1 MTSTPATPFVFA
13 SELHDGQVII
23 DPQDGAVRT
32 VTGEITG
39 LPHDRVRIMS
49 LGGVELILWRHTP
62 VDLVD
67 VDQLHAA
74 AIAEYTEVRDAAM
87 LVHAVQQVMTV
98 WSASAAGDPIVA
110 VLEVVNVHHDEIDRW
125 GLPVEVAA
133 AHHVVVDASPRELAA
148 ALRTVLN
155 LR

>member
-1 MTSTPATPFVFA
+1 MTSTPATPFAFA

-39 LPHDRVRIMS
+39 LPHDRVRIMF
-49 LGGVELILWRHTP
+49 LGGVELVLWRHTP

-74 AIAEYTEVRDAAM
+74 AIAEYTEVRDAAVLM
-87 LVHAVQQVMTV
+87 YAVQQVTV
-98 WSASAAGDPIVA
+98 WSGAAAGDPIVA

-125 GLPVEVAA
+125 GLPVEMEA

-148 ALRTVLN
+148 ALRTLLN